1 MSIWNY
7 IFKRI
12 LYSIPTLIGSSILVF
27 LMIHLIPGDPAQVML
42 YPRGTPEQIA
52 ALRETL
58 GLNDPLVIQYFNWL
72 KGVLTLDF
80 GNSIST
86 GEAVLIEISRRFA
99 ATFELALVALVIAII
114 VGIPLGILAAVKRN
128 SIIDYV
134 AISFSLG
141 GVSIPVFWLGLMGI
155 FLFSATLGWLPV
167 SGRITLTSGMEVVT
181 GVYLLDAL
189 LIGNLRAFWDALR
202 HLLLPAATLATIP
215 LALIVRITR
224 SSMLEV
230 LSEDFMV
237 TARAKGIPNRLV
249 IFRHAMK
256 NALIPVLTVIGI
268 QVGTLMGGAILTET
282 IFSWP
287 GLGTLIVSSMHE
299 RDFPVI
305 QGIVALTV
313 LIMIVVN
320 IIVDLF
326 YVYLDPRIKY

>member
-1 MSIWNY
+1 MNVWGY
-7 IFKRI
+7 IVKRVF
-12 LYSIPTLIGSSILVF
+12 YSLPTLIGSSILVF

-58 GLNDPLVIQYFNWL
+58 GLNDPIVIQYINWF
-72 KGVLTLDF
+72 KDAIMLDF

-86 GEAVLIEISRRFA
+86 GEPVLTEITRRFF
-99 ATFELALVALVIAII
+99 ATFELALLALIIAIS
-114 VGIPLGILAAVKRN
+114 VGIPLGVLAAIKKN
-128 SIIDYV
+128 SIIDYM
-134 AISFSLG
+134 AITFSLG
-141 GVSIPVFWLGLMGI
+141 GVSIPVFWLGLMVI
-155 FLFSATLGWLPV
+155 FLFAATLGWLPV

-181 GVYLLDAL
+181 GIYLLDAL

-202 HLLLPAATLATIP
+202 HLILPAVTLSTIP
-215 LALIVRITR
+215 LALVVRITR

-230 LSEDFMV
+230 LNEDYMK
-237 TARAKGIPNRLV
+237 TAKAKGIPNRLV

-305 QGIVALTV
+305 QGVVALAV

-320 IIVDLF
+320 IIVDLL